1 MSDAVSFALAS
12 SVMAATEKVVSQALE
27 GAWSEVPRT
36 LEQRRELLSQLS
48 AQAGTAEHAW
58 LQALQQAVAE
68 SDSAVEAMAPAAAL
82 SVQAQAQSADDMLH
96 TALRQSLINARGASG

>member
-1 MSDAVSFALAS
+1 MSNTLSMALAS

-27 GAWSEVPRT
+27 GAWNEVPRT
-36 LEQRRELLSQLS
+36 LEQRRELLNQLS

-68 SDSAVEAMAPAAAL
+68 SDSAVEAMAPTATP
-82 SVQAQAQSADDMLH
+82 AQTATHEDTLH
-96 TALRQSLINARGASG
+96 AALRQSLIQARSG